1 MRELTLTSGLRVFLG
16 TIGVVAAGA
25 GLAVG
30 VAQLRSATRGA
41 STWSSGILVALV
53 CAVIVLGGMR
63 VLQGSGAV
71 GSPCATPRDAAHG
84 AGEARDAHR

>member
-63 VLQGSGAV
+63 VLQGAWRGRIAV
-71 GSPCATPRDAAHG
+71 RDPAGRDTWRRRGS
-84 AGEARDAHR
+84 